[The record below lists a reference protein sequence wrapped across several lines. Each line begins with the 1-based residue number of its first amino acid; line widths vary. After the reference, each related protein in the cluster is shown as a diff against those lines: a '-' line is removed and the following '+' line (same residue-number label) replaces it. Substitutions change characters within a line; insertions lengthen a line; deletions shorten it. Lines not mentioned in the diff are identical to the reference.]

1 MNGKQ
6 LQDRHIIEN
15 LNDKCRSLTIV
26 AESNEETAA
35 AQAARTEDMIDTRVK
50 KIIEQERDLMKE
62 QKRVI
67 LSK

>member
-1 MNGKQ
+1 MSDKMT
-6 LQDRHIIEN
+6 IEN
-15 LNDKCRSLTIV
+15 LNDKCRSLTAV

-35 AQAARTEDMIDTRVK
+35 TQAAKTEEMIDKRVK

>member
-1 MNGKQ
+1 MSDKMT
-6 LQDRHIIEN
+6 IEN
-15 LNDKCRSLTIV
+15 LNDKCRSLTAV

-35 AQAARTEDMIDTRVK
+35 TQAAKTEEMIDKRVK

-67 LSK
+67 LSKQKLQD